1 MGAQGCFSGWSTAE
15 STGTAKNLNTLVAFI
30 SGMKQAERKRQGNI
44 SPRYKSWGEEQI
56 ARLLD
61 LNRMDYRYE
70 HPVAVI
76 DRGQTRIWYPDF
88 WLPQYGMIIEYFG
101 MVGDAGYDQRA
112 GHKIEVYRQTGID
125 GLFLTRD
132 SLRGDWPARILG
144 EIEGILQ
151 ARLDRFYRF
160 RKRAGG
166 VQIRP
171 LSIGSMFSG
180 P

>member
-1 MGAQGCFSGWSTAE
+1 MG
-15 STGTAKNLNTLVAFI
+15 
-30 SGMKQAERKRQGNI
+30 QAEKDGKKSI
-44 SPRYKSWGEEQI
+44 SPAYKSWGEEQI

-61 LNRMDYRYE
+61 LNRINYRYE

-101 MVGDAGYDQRA
+101 MVGDAGYDRRA
-112 GHKIEVYRQTGID
+112 GHKIEVYHQTGID

-132 SLRGDWPARILG
+132 SLMGDWPARILG
-144 EIEGILQ
+144 GIEGILQ

-166 VQIRP
+166 VHNRP
-171 LSIGSMFSG
+171 LSIGSVFSG